1 MFSKVQDKSSLFE
14 SRSVF
19 IVSYYFIHEQKPFP
33 SIFDTA
39 FEHVIS
45 KYTTISCCSQNAKFI
60 FKLSRQITK
69 FCCFVENFICKKEQR
84 SRKLTRIIFALNL
97 LWSLFYYY
105 LLNFRISYYIYII
118 IIIKVFSYP
127 IFLYIYK
134 LKFILISLLFSVEIE
149 I

>member
-97 LWSLFYYY
+97 LWSLFHYY
-105 LLNFRISYYIYII
+105 LLNFRISYYIYIYNKGI
-118 IIIKVFSYP
+118 LISNISI
-127 IFLYIYK
+127 YIYK